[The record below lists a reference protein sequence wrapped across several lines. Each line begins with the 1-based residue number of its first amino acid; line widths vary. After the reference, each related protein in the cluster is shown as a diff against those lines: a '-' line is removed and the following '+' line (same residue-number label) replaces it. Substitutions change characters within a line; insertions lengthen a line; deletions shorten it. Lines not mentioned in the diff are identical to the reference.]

1 MVGILCNNTFNSQ
14 MGVVN
19 YKADDNQ
26 NVSFFLQLNGRVVR
40 KSLNV
45 EMVDVYQA
53 NGDVIRT

>member
-1 MVGILCNNTFNSQ
+1 
-14 MGVVN
+14 MGVVI
-19 YKADDNQ
+19 YKADDNHGNW
-26 NVSFFLQLNGRVVR
+26 NVSFYLQLNGRVVR